1 MWFPREALQHN
12 FVVFCNTRSKT
23 LCRHWT
29 THWLFKRQFE
39 AVRADF
45 GLIPRLNHP
54 DEELIITVSYCEN
67 YVHRAKHHICQMP
80 NVLHDTHFIE
90 HWIDQGDWLAA
101 ADELRT
107 GLYLFLTLKTTL
119 ASLWSVICVSVC
131 AAIWKEKAPVCLEVR
146 SGVQYKCFGSS
157 WTQRRTSGINSSR
170 RKKLFP
176 SALNW
181 QRIRFIQGAG
191 L

>member
-1 MWFPREALQHN
+1 
-12 FVVFCNTRSKT
+12 
-23 LCRHWT
+23 
-29 THWLFKRQFE
+29 
-39 AVRADF
+39 
-45 GLIPRLNHP
+45 
-54 DEELIITVSYCEN
+54 
-67 YVHRAKHHICQMP
+67 MP
-80 NVLHDTHFIE
+80 NILHDTLFIE
-90 HWIDQGDWLAA
+90 HWIDQGDWLAV

-107 GLYLFLTLKTTL
+107 GFYLFLTLKTTL
-119 ASLWSVICVSVC
+119 ASLWSAICVSVC

-191 L
+191 LSLNGVCEWARAQSSCVERTHRDSGACRPQSLQRNRHIFPLMFLFCGLKGWIWSLWLIW

>member
-1 MWFPREALQHN
+1 
-12 FVVFCNTRSKT
+12 
-23 LCRHWT
+23 
-29 THWLFKRQFE
+29 
-39 AVRADF
+39 
-45 GLIPRLNHP
+45 
-54 DEELIITVSYCEN
+54 
-67 YVHRAKHHICQMP
+67 MP
-80 NVLHDTHFIE
+80 NVLQDTHFIE

-101 ADELRT
+101 ADALRT
-107 GLYLFLTLKTTL
+107 GFYLFLTLKTTL
-119 ASLWSVICVSVC
+119 ASLWSAICVSVC
-131 AAIWKEKAPVCLEVR
+131 AVIWKEKAPVCLEVR

-191 L
+191 LSKRCVWVGEGAVFVRGAHAPGLWRLSASITAAKSSHFSFNVLVLWPQGLDLKFVIDLIITGRFPLEFN